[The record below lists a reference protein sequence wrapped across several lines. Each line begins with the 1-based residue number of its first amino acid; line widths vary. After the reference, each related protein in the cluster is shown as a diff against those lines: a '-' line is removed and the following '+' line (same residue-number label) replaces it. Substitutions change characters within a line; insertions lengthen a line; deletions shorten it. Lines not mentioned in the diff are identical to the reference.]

1 MSGKGNERG
10 GKEKNQ
16 SLFGGGEAELKAAT
30 KGSAVLVFQIPV
42 EIVIK

>member
-1 MSGKGNERG
+1 MNEKGNQRG

-16 SLFGGGEAELKAAT
+16 SLYGGGEAELKAAT

-42 EIVIK
+42 DIVIK